1 MNYFSEIPEGQA
13 IVCSGGVYRQ
23 TPIAQRKGLIYAKYG
38 AGYVRLHS
46 GGGSSHPKL
55 KWYEIDAADGGFEE
69 SSQGVKYVKAED

>member
-55 KWYEIDAADGGFEE
+55 RWYEIDVLDDGYKE
-69 SSQGVKYVKAED
+69 SGMGVKFIKSKS